1 MSTDHRFIIQANN
14 ELILLKKDMARD
26 MVMDLLQNNEG
37 DIHQETNKIIYNLTR
52 TTSHN
57 RKYIIGFRDNRLD
70 YVLKSN

>member
-1 MSTDHRFIIQANN
+1 MSTDHRFIIQTNN
-14 ELILLKKDMARD
+14 QLILLKKDMARD
-26 MVMDLLQNNEG
+26 MVMDLLGENDGN
-37 DIHQETNKIIYNLTR
+37 ISQENNKIIYNLTK